1 MESASVPQLS
11 ICILNRNQKDL
22 LRACIKSCLDD
33 LQKSELSGEIIVVD
47 NASQDGSPEM
57 VSEKFP
63 QVRLIRNRDNASFSA
78 ANNQAIAASSGRYVF
93 VLNNDTI
100 LHKGCLKELV
110 SYMDAHHDVGAAGPK
125 LLNSDGSVQL
135 GYHRRLP
142 RLPDTLVTLLWLHHV
157 WPSNPI
163 TRKALLADE
172 LLDDQRQEPW
182 PIEQVGGC
190 ALLLRREALDQVG
203 GFDEAFCFWFEDVD
217 LCERLGRGGWKIVY
231 VPRPCLTHYGG
242 ASFAGLE
249 AGETVDLYIKSLLLF
264 FKRRRGPIQYSFVKL
279 TALTTLLLKL
289 PVVAL
294 LSISPKAE
302 TRRLWRNAPLAYLRA
317 FKGALV
323 A

>member
-1 MESASVPQLS
+1 VS
-11 ICILNRNQKDL
+11 ICILNRNQREILKNCL
-22 LRACIKSCLDD
+22 ESCWEEIERAGLK
-33 LQKSELSGEIIVVD
+33 GEIIVVD
-47 NASQDGSPEM
+47 NASSDGSPEM
-57 VSEKFP
+57 VAALFP
-63 QVRLIRNRDNASFSA
+63 QVRVIRNQENAGFSV
-78 ANNQAIAASSGRYVF
+78 ANNRAIRVSTGRYVF
-93 VLNNDTI
+93 ILNNDTI
-100 LHKGCLKELV
+100 LHKDCLKELV
-110 SYMDAHHDVGAAGPK
+110 SYMDAHPDVGAAGPK
-125 LLNSDGSVQL
+125 LLNSDGSVQV

-163 TRKALLADE
+163 TRRALLADK
-172 LLDDQRQEPW
+172 LLDEQREEPW

-231 VPRPCLTHYGG
+231 VPRPCLTHYGR

-264 FKRRRGPIQYSFVKL
+264 FKKRRGPIQYSLVKL

-302 TRRLWRNAPLAYLRA
+302 TRREWRNAPLAYLRA

-323 A
+323 L